1 MQRFLQEIRQAS
13 RERVEADSCLG
24 ISAHEE
30 RLAGTLAHGGVPVQ
44 PEPRRGLLLLAYPT
58 QINASVLQGWSL
70 RRLTVVLDLVVCQIA
85 AFDWLEMNLQNKN
98 HIDGRR
104 KPEKSYRRFN
114 SSSECQAVHS
124 QVSRMKRS
132 EWEIWEITGNEELG
146 TKESRRI

>member
-1 MQRFLQEIRQAS
+1 
-13 RERVEADSCLG
+13 
-24 ISAHEE
+24 
-30 RLAGTLAHGGVPVQ
+30 
-44 PEPRRGLLLLAYPT
+44 
-58 QINASVLQGWSL
+58 
-70 RRLTVVLDLVVCQIA
+70 LTVVLDLVVCQIA

-104 KPEKSYRRFN
+104 KPEKSYGCFN